1 MGLFRRIFRKS
12 DSTTPTQLATR
23 AETPRVEV
31 TVAVDRTLSM
41 PDLVKLAGTTTGA
54 KQGITAL
61 AQRLDPDDVGYLEVD
76 GVIQREPENPVD
88 PFAVIV
94 LVQGERIG
102 YLPGYIA
109 KHVDLSVDGAR
120 EVRVQIFTQ
129 LFAEGLRS
137 EAWAWL
143 GSGAPT
149 WDWSESTR
157 PPMSTTAKIVAKQ
170 RGTDYMV
177 TDALAG
183 GGERAKSFT
192 AGMVD
197 GVHYLQLVEPI
208 KALKREGR
216 LEEALVLC
224 YKAIEGA
231 EKAARREKT
240 SPPPAYT
247 EHAAIIHRKLKQRAQ
262 EIAVL
267 QRYVDACPPR
277 YRDSSIKARLDK
289 LLE

>member
-1 MGLFRRIFRKS
+1 
-12 DSTTPTQLATR
+12 
-23 AETPRVEV
+23 
-31 TVAVDRTLSM
+31 
-41 PDLVKLAGTTTGA
+41 
-54 KQGITAL
+54 
-61 AQRLDPDDVGYLEVD
+61 
-76 GVIQREPENPVD
+76 
-88 PFAVIV
+88 
-94 LVQGERIG
+94 
-102 YLPGYIA
+102 
-109 KHVDLSVDGAR
+109 
-120 EVRVQIFTQ
+120 
-129 LFAEGLRS
+129 
-137 EAWAWL
+137 
-143 GSGAPT
+143 
-149 WDWSESTR
+149 
-157 PPMSTTAKIVAKQ
+157 
-170 RGTDYMV
+170 MV

-277 YRDSSIKARLDK
+277 YPDSSIKARLDK